1 MANKRTFTLLFAAVI
16 ISIGFS
22 TAPAFAATP
31 GTWKGTAEFGLFE
44 LVVTADGTGIETA
57 KYNLSEWECGGLTQ
71 SGERKVSWRTPM
83 PIIDSAFSDTE
94 VYTFTEAIK
103 LELTISGSF
112 DTDTQAAGT
121 WNAALS
127 GEECAA
133 GTWEASLQDATP

>member
-1 MANKRTFTLLFAAVI
+1 MANKQTLTLLSVAAI
-16 ISIGFS
+16 IFIGFG
-22 TAPAFAATP
+22 TAPAIAATP
-31 GTWKGTAEFGLFE
+31 GTWESTAEFGLFE

-71 SGERKVSWRTPM
+71 SGQREVSWNTPR
-83 PIIDSAFSDTE
+83 PISDGAFSVSTTYIFTE
-94 VYTFTEAIK
+94 VTK

-112 DTDTQAAGT
+112 ESESQAVGT

-133 GTWEASLQDATP
+133 GTWEASLQEAAP